1 MIKKFWF
8 KKLIYSLRARERER
22 DRILLFYDY
31 LFKFMKKEL
40 KIKKEE

>member
-8 KKLIYSLRARERER
+8 EKLIYSLRARERER

-31 LFKFMKKEL
+31 LFNVY
-40 KIKKEE
+40 EERIED

>member
-8 KKLIYSLRARERER
+8 EKLIYSLRACERER

-31 LFKFMKKEL
+31 LFNVY
-40 KIKKEE
+40 EERIED

>member
-8 KKLIYSLRARERER
+8 EKLIYSLRARERER

-31 LFKFMKKEL
+31 LFNVYKER
-40 KIKKEE
+40 IED

>member
-8 KKLIYSLRARERER
+8 EKLIYSLRAREKER

-31 LFKFMKKEL
+31 LFNVY
-40 KIKKEE
+40 EERIED